1 MRAPDRTNGIA
12 SALFPLSARPEQ
24 YLASF
29 LNTRLALPFR
39 NSTYGVYAAGNAV
52 SLVGTWMQRISVSW
66 VTWEMT
72 HSGFWLGVMAFAD
85 FFPGLIVG
93 PLAGAFADRTDQ
105 LAVVKSSQVVSL
117 LQATVLYAVAATDQL
132 NIWGL
137 LALTTFQGAV
147 VAFNQPARLAL
158 VPSLVSEDDLGSAV
172 AINSVIFNLARFLGP
187 MAAGL
192 AIVWS
197 GVAASFA
204 VNAASYVPFLLAL
217 WWIRIDGTAAAA
229 PKRRDFAADFKEGV
243 RYTATHPAI
252 AAMLLL
258 LTAIGIGGRPLSSL
272 LPGIA
277 AQFFHLSAGGFSIL
291 ASATAAGAIL
301 GGLWLGHRSRSAELV
316 TIAFASTVG
325 AAAAAIGVSVSG
337 NLWMAVPCIAAFGF
351 CLTSAGVA
359 IQTIVQ
365 LSSERAMRGRVMG
378 IYGLI
383 FRGAPGIG
391 GLAAGAASIH
401 FGLRWPVIVG
411 ALIVIVAAGWTH
423 SRHAQ
428 IAAAL
433 PKPEA
438 EPTG

>member
-1 MRAPDRTNGIA
+1 MTP
-12 SALFPLSARPEQ
+12 
-24 YLASF
+24 F
-29 LNTRLALPFR
+29 LDTRLALPFK
-39 NSTYGVYAAGNAV
+39 NTTYGIYAAGNAI

-66 VTWEMT
+66 LTWEMT

-85 FFPGLIVG
+85 FFPGLVVG

-105 LAVVKSSQVVSL
+105 LSVVKSSQVVSL
-117 LQATVLYAVAATDQL
+117 LQAVALFAFTAANYL

-158 VPSLVSEDDLGSAV
+158 VPSLVSEDDLASAV

-192 AIVWS
+192 VIVWS
-197 GVAASFA
+197 SVAASFA
-204 VNAASYVPFLLAL
+204 ANAASYVPFLVAL
-217 WWIRIDGTAAAA
+217 WWIRIEGTAAEA
-229 PKRRDFAADFKEGV
+229 PKRRNFSTDFKEGV

-252 AAMLLL
+252 GVLLLL
-258 LTAIGIGGRPLSSL
+258 LTAIGIGGRPLSAL
-272 LPGIA
+272 LPGFA
-277 AQFFHLSAGGFSIL
+277 AQIFRVDAGGFSIL

-301 GGLWLGHRSRSAELV
+301 GGLWLPHRSKSAELV
-316 TIAFASTVG
+316 TIALASTFGG
-325 AAAAAIGVSVSG
+325 AVAAIGVGATS
-337 NLWMAVPCIAAFGF
+337 NLWLAVPCITAFGF
-351 CLTSAGVA
+351 CLTAAGVA
-359 IQTIVQ
+359 IQTIIQ

-383 FRGAPGIG
+383 FRGAPGVG
-391 GLAAGAASIH
+391 GLAAGAASVH
-401 FGLRWPVIVG
+401 FGLQLPVIAG
-411 ALIVIVAAGWTH
+411 AAIVIGVTLWTF

-433 PKPEA
+433 AKPEA
-438 EPTG
+438 EPASSQKV

>member
-1 MRAPDRTNGIA
+1 MTPFFD
-12 SALFPLSARPEQ
+12 
-24 YLASF
+24 
-29 LNTRLALPFR
+29 TRLALPFK
-39 NSTYGVYAAGNAV
+39 NTTYGIYAAGNAV

-66 VTWEMT
+66 LTWEMT

-85 FFPGLIVG
+85 FFPGLVVG

-105 LAVVKSSQVVSL
+105 LTVVKSSQVVSL
-117 LQATVLYAVAATDQL
+117 LQAAALFAFTAANHL

-158 VPSLVSEDDLGSAV
+158 VPSLVSEDDLASAV

-192 AIVWS
+192 VIVWS

-204 VNAASYVPFLLAL
+204 ANAASYVPFLVAL
-217 WWIRIDGTAAAA
+217 WWIRIEGTAEEV
-229 PKRRDFAADFKEGV
+229 PKRRNFSTDFKEGV
-243 RYTATHPAI
+243 RYTATHPALG
-252 AAMLLL
+252 ALLLL

-272 LPGIA
+272 LPGFA
-277 AQFFHLSAGGFSIL
+277 AQIFKLNAGGFSIL

-301 GGLWLGHRSRSAELV
+301 GGLWLGHRSKSAELV
-316 TIAFASTVG
+316 TIALVATPGG
-325 AAAAAIGVSVSG
+325 AVAAIGVSATNS
-337 NLWMAVPCIAAFGF
+337 LWVAVPSIAAFGF
-351 CLTSAGVA
+351 CLTIAGVA
-359 IQTIVQ
+359 IQTIIQ

-383 FRGAPGIG
+383 FRGAPGVG
-391 GLAAGAASIH
+391 GLIAGAASVH
-401 FGLRWPVIVG
+401 FGLRWPVIAG
-411 ALIVIVAAGWTH
+411 AAIVIGATVWTL
-423 SRHAQ
+423 SRYVQ

-433 PKPEA
+433 PSPEA
-438 EPTG
+438 EPASSQKV